1 MQDNGASNISHL
13 TASVISRQLH
23 GNSKLIKVCVPAVP
37 ATILMSG
44 LNVYL
49 LRQQRTS
56 SWTRL
61 AINVNITDFDTPL
74 WFYLPAAPD
83 GVSGSILV
91 DGHGV
96 DWWP

>member
-1 MQDNGASNISHL
+1 MKA
-13 TASVISRQLH
+13 V
-23 GNSKLIKVCVPAVP
+23 SKSLF
-37 ATILMSG
+37 LSS

-49 LRQQRTS
+49 LGQQRTS

-61 AINVNITDFDTPL
+61 AMHVNITDFDTLL